1 LILRIASRAR
11 SNVAKGFS
19 LVPVLASWPSGETK
33 NPVTANTGRARS
45 NARIKSRRFIM
56 AISGFGFQKASG
68 KIDANK
74 PNAHTD
80 VMIPTFRWVQGDPVA

>member
-1 LILRIASRAR
+1 
-11 SNVAKGFS
+11 
-19 LVPVLASWPSGETK
+19 
-33 NPVTANTGRARS
+33 
-45 NARIKSRRFIM
+45 M
-56 AISGFGFQKASG
+56 AMSGFGFQKASG